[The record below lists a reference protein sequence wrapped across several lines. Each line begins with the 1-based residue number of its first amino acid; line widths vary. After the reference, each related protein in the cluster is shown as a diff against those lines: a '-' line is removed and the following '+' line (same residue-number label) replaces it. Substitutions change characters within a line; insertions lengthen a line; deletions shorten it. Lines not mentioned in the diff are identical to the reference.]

1 MVAES
6 RERGF
11 ATIQH
16 VVAAGLALVFFVVLS
31 NLVVMQY
38 GRGVL
43 RSALDEGARAGALS
57 GAGPAECHSRVTGV
71 LGDLLSGPLF
81 SDLEWSCSRDGG
93 WMVASATGTLAGWF
107 PLVPDVPLRLE
118 GRASIEI

>member
-1 MVAES
+1 MGEKG
-6 RERGF
+6 EGGF

-16 VVAAGLALVFFVVLS
+16 VVAAGLALVFFVLLA

-38 GRGVL
+38 GRGVV

-57 GAGPAECHSRVTGV
+57 GAGPAECLARVDGV
-71 LGDLLSGPLF
+71 LDDLLGGPLF
-81 SDLEWSCSRDGG
+81 ADLIWTCSRDGE
-93 WMVASATGTLAGWF
+93 WMVAAATGRLAGWL
-107 PLVPDVPLRLE
+107 PMVPDIPLQME